1 MRVILVD
8 DSLLLREGLARIVA
22 EAGIEVV
29 GQAADTERLLQLV
42 DKERPDVV
50 VMDIRMPPTHS
61 DEGIQAAHA
70 IRAAYPKVGVLVLS
84 QYLETV
90 YATKLLSAGS
100 EGLGYLLKDRVT
112 DLEGFADAIHRVD
125 RGETVIDPEVVNR
138 LVNRSREND
147 SLRTLT
153 DREHEVLALMAQGRS
168 NAAIG
173 ERLFTSQKTVETH
186 VGRIFSKLI
195 LDPAPD
201 DHRRVL
207 AVLAYLRS

>member
-8 DSLLLREGLARIVA
+8 DSLLLREGVARIVA
-22 EAGIEVV
+22 EAGIDVV
-29 GQAADTERLLQLV
+29 GQAADTGHLLQLI
-42 DKERPDVV
+42 DEKGPDVV
-50 VMDIRMPPTHS
+50 VMDIRMPPTYT

-70 IRAAYPKVGVLVLS
+70 IRAAYPQVGVLVLS
-84 QYLETV
+84 QYLQTV
-90 YATKLLSAGS
+90 YATKLLAAGS
-100 EGLGYLLKDRVT
+100 KGLGYLLKDRVT
-112 DLEGFADAIHRVD
+112 DLEAFADAIRRVHK
-125 RGETVIDPEVVNR
+125 GETVVDPEVVGR

-147 SLRTLT
+147 SLGSLT
-153 DREHEVLALMAQGRS
+153 DREHEVLSLMAQGRS
-168 NAAIG
+168 NAAIA

-186 VGRIFSKLI
+186 VGRIFSKLN